1 MVRFAKRLVG
11 AALAASLGALVLVSA
26 VPASEG
32 LKLPAAGPVV
42 AVKVIARQRP
52 DPATAAVH
60 VFRDFRKDYRQQY
73 VFALHER
80 DGSDGRP
87 WVHVELPMR
96 PNGSRG
102 WIPARAAE
110 LRPVTVTVVVR
121 REARRLEVYRSGR
134 LAFRTIVAV
143 GKPGAET
150 PLGSY
155 YVTARFTPT
164 DPFYGPFALET
175 SAYSR
180 LSDWPGGG
188 IVGIHGTSM
197 PWLLGKAVSHGC
209 VRVANTAALTLKR
222 LVPVGSRIRILH

>member
-1 MVRFAKRLVG
+1 MRLTSSLAMAATAVG
-11 AALAASLGALVLVSA
+11 SLVATSTTAAAGG
-26 VPASEG
+26 PR
-32 LKLPAAGPVV
+32 LPAAGPVS
-42 AVKVIARQRP
+42 ALKVIARQRP
-52 DPATAAVH
+52 DPAAAAVH
-60 VFRDFRKDYRQQY
+60 VFRDFRKDYRPQY
-73 VFALHER
+73 VFALHRRE
-80 DGSDGRP
+80 GADGRP

-96 PNGSRG
+96 PNGLRG
-102 WIPARAAE
+102 WIPAASAA
-110 LRPVTVTVVVR
+110 LRPVSVTVVVR
-121 REARRLEVYRSGR
+121 RGGRRLAVYRNGR
-134 LAFRTIVAV
+134 RTFTTIVAV

-150 PLGSY
+150 PLGSF

-209 VRVANTAALTLKR
+209 VRVRNDAALTSS
-222 LVPVGSRIRILH
+222 GSSPSAAG